1 MTSLK
6 KGISIV
12 LSGAAGQGIATVEDF
27 FVSILKRSGYNVFS
41 TREFMSRIR
50 GGTNSTQIRVG
61 DGNIYSYSEQ
71 SDIVIPLNKRALPH
85 LSKYGRI
92 NDSTLVVGEAENIIS
107 DVHLP
112 ANQILEVPFT
122 AIAEEVGG
130 RIYSNTVAVGLLAAV
145 FDVDEDIATDYLTER
160 FESKGEDIVNDN
172 IEAYRQG
179 HEIGVSKLVE
189 RMDAIDVTSDESVRD
204 HMLINGGEAVGLGA
218 IAGGCNFISSYPM
231 SPSTAVLVFLS
242 NQSQEFGIVVD
253 QAESEI
259 SAINKGLGAWY
270 AGSRAMVTTSGG
282 GFALMVEGLSL
293 AGMIESPMVIHLAQR
308 PGPATGLPTRTE
320 QGDLLFALRAG
331 HGEFPRII
339 LAPGTFEDGF
349 HLTQKAFNLADEY
362 QVPVI
367 VLTDQYLMDSHG
379 NIPVL
384 DLSDIS
390 IEKHVQKTTG
400 DYTRYKMTD
409 SGVSPRGIPGYG
421 DGLVVADSD
430 EHDEAGHI
438 TEDLDLRIEMV
449 EKRMKKK
456 LELLREAAIPPEY
469 VGPEEYDA
477 LVVAWGTNYN
487 VVVEALERVGRDDIG
502 FLHFKQVFPL
512 HKSALKYLDDADRL
526 ALVENSSTA
535 QFATVLANETGYRI
549 PEENRLL
556 KYNGLPFSVEEVTR
570 FLEDF

>member
-1 MTSLK
+1 MK

-27 FVSILKRSGYNVFS
+27 FVSILKSSGYNVFS
-41 TREFMSRIR
+41 PSEFMSRIR

-61 DGNIYSYSEQ
+61 EGNIYSYSEQ
-71 SDIVIPLNKRALPH
+71 SDIIIPLNERALPH

-92 NDSTLVVGEAENIIS
+92 NDSTLVVGEAENITRDI
-107 DVHLP
+107 DLP
-112 ANQILEVPFT
+112 ADQILEVPFT
-122 AIAEEVGG
+122 DIAEEVGG
-130 RIYSNTVAVGLLAAV
+130 RIYSNTVAVGLLAAL
-145 FDVDEDIATDYLTER
+145 FEVDEETATEYLTER
-160 FESKGEDIVNDN
+160 FESKGEDVVRDN

-179 HEIGVSKLVE
+179 HEIGVSKIVE
-189 RMDAIDVTSDESVRD
+189 HMDAIDVTSDESVTN
-204 HMLINGGEAVGLGA
+204 HVLVNGAEAVGLGA

-242 NQSQEFGIVVD
+242 HQSQEFGIVVD

-270 AGSRAMVTTSGG
+270 AGGRAMVTTSGG

-293 AGMIESPMVIHLAQR
+293 AGMMESPMVIHLAQR

-339 LAPGTFEDGF
+339 LTPGTFEDGF
-349 HLTQKAFNLADEY
+349 YLTQKAFNLADKY

-367 VLTDQYLMDSHG
+367 LLTDQYLMDSHG
-379 NIPVL
+379 DIPAL
-384 DLSDIS
+384 DIAGIS
-390 IEKHVQKTTG
+390 IEKHIQETAD
-400 DYTRYKMTD
+400 DYMRYRLTD
-409 SGVSPRGIPGYG
+409 TGVSPRGVPGHG

-438 TEDLDLRIEMV
+438 TEDLDLRIDMV
-449 EKRMKKK
+449 DKRMENKMK
-456 LELLREAAIPPEY
+456 LLRNAAIPPRF
-469 VGPEEYDA
+469 VGAERYDV

-487 VVVEALERVGRDDIG
+487 VIVEALERVGRDDIG

-512 HKSALKYLDDADRL
+512 HESVSQYLDNADRV

-535 QFATVLANETGYRI
+535 QFATVLSNETGYRI
-549 PEENRLL
+549 PKENCLL
-556 KYNGLPFSVEEVTR
+556 KYSGLPFSVEEVTK
-570 FLEDF
+570 FLDDF